1 MSLNLST
8 HLGELALTLGDL
20 QRQFRSA
27 ARLEVGR
34 AVGEAL
40 RQFAFAAICGTGRPI
55 RPAADPWDDPWQTS
69 PAWSSNDAGDDFEDV
84 DPSKPADL
92 ARLQAAV
99 ILGISGA
106 RWTFL
111 RTRHIGAAIAAGL
124 TLVLLGLLG
133 GRSAEALLE
142 ACSSAIALLRDDQ
155 LIA

>member
-1 MSLNLST
+1 MTLNLSE

-40 RQFAFAAICGTGRPI
+40 RQFAVAAICGPGRPI

-69 PAWSSNDAGDDFEDV
+69 PAWSSNHAGDDVEDV
-84 DPSKPADL
+84 SPGRSADL
-92 ARLQAAV
+92 ARLQAAAA
-99 ILGISGA
+99 LGISGA
-106 RWTFL
+106 RWAFL
-111 RTRHIGAAIAAGL
+111 RTRHPGAAIAAGL
-124 TLVLLGLLG
+124 ALVLLGLLG

-142 ACSSAIALLRDDQ
+142 ACSSAIALLRDD
-155 LIA
+155 LLVA